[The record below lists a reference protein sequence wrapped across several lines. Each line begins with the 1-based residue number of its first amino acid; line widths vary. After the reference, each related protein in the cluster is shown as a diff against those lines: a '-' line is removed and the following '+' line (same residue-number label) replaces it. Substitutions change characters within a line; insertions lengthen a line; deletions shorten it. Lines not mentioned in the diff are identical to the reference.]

1 MAHASHRFK
10 KIKYEQKDSSAQLF
24 RQLKKKKALYF
35 SVNHISRH
43 GNVLLCFKALTLLL
57 TIGFSYYFVLTAD
70 SYPLLQVSF
79 LTLGVTCVVTG
90 MNLGHDA
97 AHNCLTGKKKIDNT
111 IFEIIFG
118 LQGINGYLWK
128 IRHNHSHHPF
138 PNVHTIDSDLEIT
151 NIFFLSPNQRKKKI
165 HYYQHI
171 YAPFVYMFMS
181 LLWISYVDFRLF
193 RKTTLAN
200 LESMEHH
207 RIEAIKLVLY
217 KVASITIFLILPI
230 LFSPLATNLIVYA
243 FLVMHLLTSMALTFT
258 FFISHHVMEISYNFA
273 DENVIHT
280 SWVEQQIHATMDFH
294 AESKIANFIFGGFNA
309 HLAHHLFPDVC
320 HIHYP
325 ALSSLIKQTLAEHC
339 IKYNTLGF
347 YAAVRS
353 HLALLKN
360 LPRKSE
366 IHE

>member
-1 MAHASHRFK
+1 MAAAPHRFK
-10 KIKYEQKDSSAQLF
+10 KIKYEQKDSSDLLF
-24 RQLKKKKALYF
+24 VELKKKKALYF
-35 SVNHISRH
+35 SVNHLSRH
-43 GNVLLCFKALTLLL
+43 GNLPLFFKALTLLS
-57 TIGFSYYFVLTAD
+57 TIAISYYFVLTAGN
-70 SYPLLQVSF
+70 YLLLQIAF

-90 MNLGHDA
+90 MSLGHDA
-97 AHNCLTGKKKIDNT
+97 AHNCLTGMKKIDNT
-111 IFEIIFG
+111 LFEFIFG

-151 NIFFLSPNQRKKKI
+151 NIFFLSPKQRKKGI

-181 LLWISYVDFRLF
+181 LLWIFYLDFRLF
-193 RKTTLAN
+193 RKTTIAN
-200 LESMEHH
+200 LESIAHP
-207 RIEAIKLVLY
+207 RIEAIKLVLF
-217 KVASITIFLILPI
+217 KISSLAIFLIFPI
-230 LFSPLATNLIVYA
+230 LFSSLPSSMILYA
-243 FLVMHLLTSMALTFT
+243 FIVMHLLTSMALTFI
-258 FFISHHVMEISYNFA
+258 FFISHHVMEISYNLP

-280 SWVEQQIHATMDFH
+280 SWVEQQINATMDFH
-294 AESKIANFIFGGFNA
+294 AESRIANFIFGGFNA

-325 ALSSLIKQTLAEHC
+325 TLSSLIKLTLAEHS
-339 IKYNTLGF
+339 IKYNSLGF
-347 YAAVRS
+347 FPALRS

-366 IHE
+366 IPQ